1 VNTVKFMIETFQILL
16 YAVYCY
22 RMNGRVEN
30 LAHKFGD
37 LYGCTETDF
46 CVSLSHD
53 PKGRSQYLIRQ
64 VLSVLSSTVMVSQPA
79 AYV

>member
-1 VNTVKFMIETFQILL
+1 MTEAFQILL
-16 YAVYCY
+16 YAIYCY
-22 RMNGRVEN
+22 GMNGLVEN

-53 PKGRSQYLIRQ
+53 PKRRSQYLILQ
-64 VLSVLSSTVMVSQPA
+64 VLSVLSSTAMVSQPA